1 MIPVEYFLAI
11 FFYRSFFYRTSA
23 GKLTLS
29 SLRICHMNYEDLVKN
44 HAGEMIEKLVNEVL
58 SKDSLEIHFDFMD
71 DEQWSVI
78 RMHVYEE
85 DKEISLRV
93 HADNTY
99 HLYFGYYDDEDEFH
113 ELTQPLT
120 EEEKKVIPKGLQK
133 AMEKVVADEQGLRLP
148 GNFLSR

>member
-1 MIPVEYFLAI
+1 
-11 FFYRSFFYRTSA
+11 
-23 GKLTLS
+23 
-29 SLRICHMNYEDLVKN
+29 MNYEDLVKN

-78 RMHVYEE
+78 KMHIYEE
-85 DKEISLRV
+85 DKEIALRV
-93 HADNTY
+93 HPDNTY

-113 ELTQPLT
+113 ELIQPLT

-133 AMEKVVADEQGLRLP
+133 AMEKVVADEQGMRLP